1 MPSNS
6 PPGASVRPP
15 STSLK
20 LRFALPANAFPLRKW
35 NTSPPTSSTRLPI
48 GVALSILSLRPTLSR
63 FCRPLSACGPSKIL
77 RDSFV
82 PVVFCSSSPE
92 PARHPTP
99 KVKCPGLS
107 IVRNSRPLQLPVSKN
122 FLSKIFS
129 ISKILENQPF
139 AVSARS
145 TVSHFEYFSSYA
157 IHILFGGNPTSRIA
171 FFSNCSA
178 GSEENDILWQ
188 PVEYSSNFKEKETA
202 MFQK

>member
-35 NTSPPTSSTRLPI
+35 NTSPPTSSTRLLL

-82 PVVFCSSSPE
+82 PVVFFSSLPAPASP
-92 PARHPTP
+92 PTP
-99 KVKCPGLS
+99 KAKCPGLS
-107 IVRNSRPLQLPVSKN
+107 LVRNSRPLKLPVSN
-122 FLSKIFS
+122 TFL
-129 ISKILENQPF
+129 SKILENQPF

-202 MFQK
+202 MFQKL